1 MKKRSTLYLARG
13 AMIASLYVALTYLA
27 FILGLS
33 SGAIQLRISEMLCIL
48 PVFFPEAT
56 VGLFLGCLISNLIT
70 GCVVWDIIFGA
81 IATLIGAIGARLLR
95 FLPKGLMFIAT
106 LPTLFSNM
114 LIVPLV
120 LIYAYGLS
128 GGYFYF
134 MLTVGIGEFITA
146 VLGGTLLYYLLTRY
160 GKRMLS

>member
-1 MKKRSTLYLARG
+1 
-13 AMIASLYVALTYLA
+13 MIASLYVALTYLA